1 MKITKEMTAEMRAGA
16 LDAMESKMIPG
27 SSTELLINPLVLLAL
42 LDERKALRAALGD
55 LVEWVEGMP
64 DEALRA
70 AEIRSTLA
78 LGDDE
83 E

>member
-1 MKITKEMTAEMRAGA
+1 MKITKDLLWAMRRDAKAGRI
-16 LDAMESKMIPG
+16 LQLSPEEG
-27 SSTELLINPLVLLAL
+27 VVF
-42 LDERKALRAALGD
+42 LDERKALRAELGD

-70 AEIRSTLA
+70 AEIRSALA
-78 LGDDE
+78 LGEDE

>member
-42 LDERKALRAALGD
+42 LDERKALRA
-55 LVEWVEGMP
+55 E
-64 DEALRA
+64 LRA
-70 AEIRSTLA
+70 VYSAPSPGDRFSLALA
-78 LGDDE
+78 LGEDE
-83 E
+83 